1 MTQLAREIQEK
12 VAAGQARIVLW
23 DDIKA
28 APPPN
33 LKISPV
39 AMIPHKSRGYRAIL
53 DLSFRLRLENG
64 DHVPSVN
71 EATTLTAPRGAIEQM
86 GHMLSRII
94 HAFAETHPDAAV
106 FMAKFDI
113 KDGFWRL
120 DCAEGQE
127 WNFCYVKPQEL
138 GEPVRLVV
146 PNSLQ
151 MGWVESPAYFC
162 VASETARDVAAWH
175 VERPIGQI
183 PNHKFLQH
191 AMGGELVQQRPPLFL
206 GRIRQ

>member
-1 MTQLAREIQEK
+1 MCPTGLALHHPVAGQLLHYATEGCPANTGRDWTREEMEAAIRRGPHVSARELDAMTQLAREIQEK

-86 GHMLSRII
+86 GHTLSRII
-94 HAFAETHPDAAV
+94 HTFAETHPDAAV

-120 DCAEGQE
+120 DCAEGQ
-127 WNFCYVKPQEL
+127 V
-138 GEPVRLVV
+138 
-146 PNSLQ
+146 
-151 MGWVESPAYFC
+151 
-162 VASETARDVAAWH
+162 T
-175 VERPIGQI
+175 
-183 PNHKFLQH
+183 
-191 AMGGELVQQRPPLFL
+191 
-206 GRIRQ
+206 